1 MWHRIIVHSKR
12 LQKQLFRNI
21 YKLFPYVLYSIKY
34 LLVICHSK
42 GYPLSLIVLF
52 KQKKMYG
59 CKIYSFFFV
68 FLFFVVLQIFDLE
81 CHGQTSV
88 KVKLVMFGFVFM
100 KFRKLKSLCWENKK
114 LDLHKTLI
122 FSPFTSFPTLLAS
135 SIGQKLFSKNWCA
148 YKLNL
153 VP

>member
-1 MWHRIIVHSKR
+1 
-12 LQKQLFRNI
+12 
-21 YKLFPYVLYSIKY
+21 
-34 LLVICHSK
+34 
-42 GYPLSLIVLF
+42 
-52 KQKKMYG
+52 MYG

-135 SIGQKLFSKNWCA
+135 SIGQKLFSKN
-148 YKLNL
+148 
-153 VP
+153 